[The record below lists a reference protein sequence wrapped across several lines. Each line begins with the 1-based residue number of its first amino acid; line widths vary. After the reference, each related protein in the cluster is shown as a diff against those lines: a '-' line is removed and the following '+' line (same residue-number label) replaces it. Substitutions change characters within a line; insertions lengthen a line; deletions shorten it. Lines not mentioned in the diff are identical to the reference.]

1 MVSPLLAKSAPTGR
15 EIVNVTPERA
25 GWTHVGFRAVR
36 LAPSE
41 SETVIT
47 GERELCLVVLTGTV
61 DVTVDGTT
69 YANLGTRKSVFEEVS
84 PAAVYVPAGK
94 TVTVGNVPG
103 ATSVAEVALC
113 SAPGRTARAGA
124 AGTAGA
130 GEGGGSGEVSVIDS
144 SAMRRSVRGQGTN
157 TRFVC
162 DILPH
167 DDPRAAH
174 LLVVEVL
181 TPASHSS
188 SYPPHKHDVE
198 QPPVETLL
206 EETYYHRLN
215 PPQGFAFQRVYTDDR
230 SIDEAC
236 AVENH
241 DVVMVPKGYHPV
253 TAPHGYDL
261 YYLNVMAGPNRFWV
275 FKNDPAHEW
284 MLSAQ

>member
-1 MVSPLLAKSAPTGR
+1 MVSPLLAKAAPAGR

-36 LAPSE
+36 IAPGE
-41 SETVIT
+41 TETVNT
-47 GERELCLVVLTGTV
+47 GSRELCLVVLTGTV
-61 DVTVDGTT
+61 DVTVDGVTHS
-69 YANLGTRKSVFEEVS
+69 NLGRRASVFEKVS

-94 TVTVGNVPG
+94 TVSISTWAG
-103 ATSVAEVALC
+103 ATQGAEVALC
-113 SAPGRTARAGA
+113 SAPGGA
-124 AGTAGA
+124 DAAQR
-130 GEGGGSGEVSVIDS
+130 SVRVIDPAS
-144 SAMRRSVRGQGTN
+144 MKRSVRGQGTN
-157 TRFVC
+157 TRYVC

-167 DDPRAAH
+167 DDPTAAH
-174 LLVVEVL
+174 LLVVEVM

-230 SIDEAC
+230 SLDEAC

-241 DVVMVPKGYHPV
+241 DVVMVPRGYHPV
-253 TAPHGYDL
+253 VAPHGYDL

-284 MLSAQ
+284 MLSAK

>member
-1 MVSPLLAKSAPTGR
+1 MVSPLLAKAAPQGR

-25 GWTHVGFRAVR
+25 GWTHVGFRALR
-36 LAPSE
+36 LKTGE
-41 SETVIT
+41 TETVET
-47 GERELCLVVLTGTV
+47 GRRELCLVVLTGTV
-61 DVTVDGTT
+61 EVVVDSQT
-69 YANLGTRKSVFEEVS
+69 YSHLGARDSVFADMS
-84 PAAVYVPAGK
+84 PAAVYVPSGK
-94 TVTVGNVPG
+94 TVTIR
-103 ATSVAEVALC
+103 AERDSEIALC
-113 SAPGRTARAGA
+113 TAPAGKNDNEGRSKVR
-124 AGTAGA
+124 
-130 GEGGGSGEVSVIDS
+130 VIDPAS
-144 SAMRRSVRGQGTN
+144 MRRSVRGKGTN
-157 TRFVC
+157 TRYIC

-167 DDPRAAH
+167 DDPTADH
-174 LLVVEVL
+174 LLVVEVV

-236 AVENH
+236 AVEDH
-241 DVVMVPKGYHPV
+241 DVVIVPRGYHPV

-284 MLSAQ
+284 MLK

>member
-1 MVSPLLAKSAPTGR
+1 MVSPLLAKAAPTGR
-15 EIVNVTPERA
+15 EIVSVTPERA
-25 GWTHVGFRAVR
+25 GWTHVGFRALR
-36 LAPSE
+36 LGAGE
-41 SETVIT
+41 SETVDT
-47 GERELCLVVLTGTV
+47 GARELCLVVLTGTV
-61 DVTVDGTT
+61 DVSVDGKV
-69 YANLGTRKSVFEEVS
+69 YANLGQRKSVFEEVS

-94 TVTVGNVPG
+94 SVTIAASAGSVGSLGSAPG
-103 ATSVAEVALC
+103 SVAEVALC
-113 SAPGRTARAGA
+113 SAPGQGGA
-124 AGTAGA
+124 
-130 GEGGGSGEVSVIDS
+130 GEVSVIDPA
-144 SAMRRSVRGQGTN
+144 AMRRSVRGKGTN
-157 TRFVC
+157 TRYVC

-174 LLVVEVL
+174 LLVVEVM

-215 PPQGFAFQRVYTDDR
+215 PPQGFAYQRVYTDDR
-230 SIDEAC
+230 SLDEAC
-236 AVENH
+236 AVEDH
-241 DVVMVPKGYHPV
+241 DVVMVPCGYHPV

-284 MLSAQ
+284 MLAPAAV

>member
-1 MVSPLLAKSAPTGR
+1 MVSPLLAKSAPAGR

-36 LAPSE
+36 LQAGE
-41 SETVIT
+41 SETVQT
-47 GERELCLVVLTGTV
+47 ETRELCLVVLTGTV
-61 DVTVDGTT
+61 DVTVDGKT

-94 TVTVGNVPG
+94 TVTVANAAG
-103 ATSVAEVALC
+103 ASRVAEVALC
-113 SAPGRTARAGA
+113 SAPG
-124 AGTAGA
+124 
-130 GEGGGSGEVSVIDS
+130 ESKGSGEVSVIDS
-144 SAMRRSVRGQGTN
+144 AAMRRSVRGQGSN
-157 TRFVC
+157 TRYVC

-198 QPPVETLL
+198 QPPVETQL

-236 AVENH
+236 AVEDH
-241 DVVMVPKGYHPV
+241 DVVMVPRGYHPV

-275 FKNDPAHEW
+275 FKNDPVHEW
-284 MLSAQ
+284 MLASK